1 MSAFDYDFAGARWT
15 LAVFSSRESA
25 TQLTDVIA
33 AAANAERGGAALEI
47 DVLVNGNPELANEL
61 RARLATAGWWRSG
74 TSVRLWSVSAPDKAY
89 TWNQYLH
96 GIAPDA
102 DLAFF
107 MDGYVTVAPE
117 AFAEMALALRNRRSA
132 LAATSMPSRGRSA
145 GTVRRQMLA
154 EGGLHGNLYALTGAT
169 MRRLRDAGFRLPR
182 GIYRN
187 DSALGAALAF
197 DLDPARNVFSW
208 DRIAVVPDARYDTP
222 ATDPTRLADIATV
235 LKRRWRQ
242 ARGQLETC
250 ALKAHLAG
258 DKRPPSA
265 WPATARALVL
275 QWADAHPDDARA
287 LLWTD
292 PAAWAALVN
301 LRNAGDDAAGNGPI
315 ECLGQYSRASAANG
329 LAVTAR

>member
-1 MSAFDYDFAGARWT
+1 MTAFDYDFSGARWS
-15 LAVFSSRESA
+15 LALFTSRESA

-47 DVLVNGNPELANEL
+47 DVLVNGNPALANEL

-74 TSVRLWSVSAPDKAY
+74 TSVRLWAVSAPDKAY

-117 AFAEMALALRNRRSA
+117 AFAEMALALRRRPAA
-132 LAATSMPSRGRSA
+132 LAATSMPTRGRSA
-145 GTVRRQMLA
+145 GAIRRRMLA
-154 EGGLHGNLYALTGAT
+154 EGGLHGNLYALTRAT
-169 MRRLRDAGFRLPR
+169 VRRLRSSGFRLPR

-197 DLDPARNVFSW
+197 DLEPARNVWSW

-222 ATDPTRLADIATV
+222 VAQAMRVADVAAV
-235 LKRRWRQ
+235 MKRRWRQ
-242 ARGQLETC
+242 ARGQLETL
-250 ALKAHLAG
+250 ALKAHLA
-258 DKRPPSA
+258 DAQRPPSA
-265 WPATARALVL
+265 WPSTARALVL
-275 QWADAHPDDARA
+275 QWAEEHPDDARA

-292 PAAWAALVN
+292 PAAWAALIN
-301 LRNAGDDAAGNGPI
+301 LRNAHDDATGNGLI
-315 ECLGQYSRASAANG
+315 ECLGQYSRASATNG